1 MVSSNFLFIQ
11 YYKIVKR
18 GIYVKRSIHVQAFVY
33 NEKKDEILVVR
44 DRNLTWA
51 FPGGH
56 VETNQTMEE
65 ALASKVKEQTNID
78 IEIESILHCKER
90 RATWEHVCTFVF
102 RAKPVGNALLAS
114 NDDNV
119 FRVKWIPIPLADDLL
134 AVDQLSLNELVRS
147 EGVLYENYT

>member
-1 MVSSNFLFIQ
+1 M
-11 YYKIVKR
+11 
-18 GIYVKRSIHVQAFVY
+18 KRSIHVQAFVY

-44 DRNLTWA
+44 DRNLAWA
-51 FPGGH
+51 FPGGQ

-102 RAKPVGNALLAS
+102 RAKPVGSVLLAS

>member
-1 MVSSNFLFIQ
+1 M
-11 YYKIVKR
+11 
-18 GIYVKRSIHVQAFVY
+18 KRSIHVQAFVY

-44 DRNLTWA
+44 DRNLAWA
-51 FPGGH
+51 FPGGQ

-102 RAKPVGNALLAS
+102 RAKPVGSVLLAS

-134 AVDQLSLNELVRS
+134 AVEQLSLNELVRS

>member
-1 MVSSNFLFIQ
+1 M
-11 YYKIVKR
+11 
-18 GIYVKRSIHVQAFVY
+18 KRSIHVQAFVY

-51 FPGGH
+51 FPGGQ

-102 RAKPVGNALLAS
+102 RAKPVGNVLLAS
-114 NDDNV
+114 DSDNV

>member
-1 MVSSNFLFIQ
+1 M
-11 YYKIVKR
+11 
-18 GIYVKRSIHVQAFVY
+18 KRSIYVQAFVY

-44 DRNLTWA
+44 DRNLAWA
-51 FPGGH
+51 FPGGQ

-102 RAKPVGNALLAS
+102 RAKPVGSVLLAS

>member
-1 MVSSNFLFIQ
+1 M
-11 YYKIVKR
+11 
-18 GIYVKRSIHVQAFVY
+18 KRSIHVQAFVY
-33 NEKKDEILVVR
+33 NEKKDEILIVR
-44 DRNLTWA
+44 NRNLALT

-56 VETNQTMEE
+56 VETDQTMEE

-102 RAKPVGNALLAS
+102 RAKPVGEMATFS

-134 AVDQLSLNELVRS
+134 PIDQLSLNELVRS

>member
-1 MVSSNFLFIQ
+1 M
-11 YYKIVKR
+11 
-18 GIYVKRSIHVQAFVY
+18 KRSIHVQAFVY

-44 DRNLTWA
+44 DRNLAWA
-51 FPGGH
+51 FPGGQ

-102 RAKPVGNALLAS
+102 RAKPVGSVLLAS
-114 NDDNV
+114 DNDNV

>member
-1 MVSSNFLFIQ
+1 M
-11 YYKIVKR
+11 
-18 GIYVKRSIHVQAFVY
+18 KRSIHVQAFVY
-33 NEKKDEILVVR
+33 NEKKDEILVMR
-44 DRNLTWA
+44 DRNLAWA
-51 FPGGH
+51 FPGGQ

-102 RAKPVGNALLAS
+102 RAKPVGSVLLAS

>member
-1 MVSSNFLFIQ
+1 M
-11 YYKIVKR
+11 
-18 GIYVKRSIHVQAFVY
+18 KRSIHVQAFVY

-44 DRNLTWA
+44 DRNLAWA
-51 FPGGH
+51 FPGGQ

-102 RAKPVGNALLAS
+102 RAKPVGSVLLAS
-114 NDDNV
+114 NEDNV

>member
-1 MVSSNFLFIQ
+1 M
-11 YYKIVKR
+11 
-18 GIYVKRSIHVQAFVY
+18 KRSIHVQAFVY

-44 DRNLTWA
+44 DRNLAWA
-51 FPGGH
+51 FPGGQ

-90 RATWEHVCTFVF
+90 RAPWEHVCTFVF
-102 RAKPVGNALLAS
+102 RAKPVGSVLLAS

>member
-1 MVSSNFLFIQ
+1 M
-11 YYKIVKR
+11 
-18 GIYVKRSIHVQAFVY
+18 KRSIHVQAFVY
-33 NEKKDEILVVR
+33 NEKKDEILIVR
-44 DRNLTWA
+44 NRNLAWA

-56 VETNQTMEE
+56 VEANQTMEE
-65 ALASKVKEQTNID
+65 ALASIVKEQTNID

-102 RAKPVGNALLAS
+102 RAKPVGEMMATS
-114 NDDNV
+114 SDDNI

-134 AVDQLSLNELVRS
+134 PIDQLSLNELVRS

>member
-1 MVSSNFLFIQ
+1 M
-11 YYKIVKR
+11 
-18 GIYVKRSIHVQAFVY
+18 KRSIHVQAFVY

-44 DRNLTWA
+44 DRNLAWA
-51 FPGGH
+51 FPGGQ

-102 RAKPVGNALLAS
+102 RAKPVGSVLLAS

-134 AVDQLSLNELVRS
+134 AVDQLSLNELFRS

>member
-1 MVSSNFLFIQ
+1 M
-11 YYKIVKR
+11 
-18 GIYVKRSIHVQAFVY
+18 KRSIHVQAFVY

-44 DRNLTWA
+44 DRNLAWA
-51 FPGGH
+51 FPGGQ

-102 RAKPVGNALLAS
+102 RAKPVGSVLLAS
-114 NDDNV
+114 NDENV

>member
-1 MVSSNFLFIQ
+1 M
-11 YYKIVKR
+11 
-18 GIYVKRSIHVQAFVY
+18 KRSIHVQAFVY
-33 NEKKDEILVVR
+33 NEKKDEILIVR
-44 DRNLTWA
+44 NRNLAWA

-56 VETNQTMEE
+56 VEANQTMEE
-65 ALASKVKEQTNID
+65 ALASIVKEQTNID

-102 RAKPVGNALLAS
+102 RAKPVGEMIATS
-114 NDDNV
+114 SDDNI

-134 AVDQLSLNELVRS
+134 PIDQLSLNELVRS

>member
-1 MVSSNFLFIQ
+1 M
-11 YYKIVKR
+11 
-18 GIYVKRSIHVQAFVY
+18 KRSIHVQAFVY

-44 DRNLTWA
+44 DRNLAWA
-51 FPGGH
+51 FPGGQ

-90 RATWEHVCTFVF
+90 RATWEQVCTFVF
-102 RAKPVGNALLAS
+102 RAKPVGSVLLAS

>member
-1 MVSSNFLFIQ
+1 M
-11 YYKIVKR
+11 
-18 GIYVKRSIHVQAFVY
+18 KRSIHVQAFVY

-44 DRNLTWA
+44 DRNLVWA
-51 FPGGH
+51 FPGGQ

-102 RAKPVGNALLAS
+102 RAKPVGSVLLAS

>member
-1 MVSSNFLFIQ
+1 M
-11 YYKIVKR
+11 
-18 GIYVKRSIHVQAFVY
+18 KRSIHVQAFVY
-33 NEKKDEILVVR
+33 NEKKDEILIVR
-44 DRNLTWA
+44 NRNLAWA

-56 VETNQTMEE
+56 VKANQTMEE
-65 ALASKVKEQTNID
+65 ALASIVKEQTNID

-102 RAKPVGNALLAS
+102 RAKPVGEMIATS
-114 NDDNV
+114 SDDNI

-134 AVDQLSLNELVRS
+134 PIDQLSLNELVRS

>member
-1 MVSSNFLFIQ
+1 M
-11 YYKIVKR
+11 
-18 GIYVKRSIHVQAFVY
+18 KRSIHVQAFVY

-44 DRNLTWA
+44 DRNLEWA
-51 FPGGH
+51 FPGGQ

-102 RAKPVGNALLAS
+102 RAKPVGSVLLAS

>member
-1 MVSSNFLFIQ
+1 M
-11 YYKIVKR
+11 
-18 GIYVKRSIHVQAFVY
+18 KRSIHVQAFVY

-44 DRNLTWA
+44 DRNLAWA
-51 FPGGH
+51 FPGGQ

-102 RAKPVGNALLAS
+102 RAKPVGSVLLAS
-114 NDDNV
+114 NDDYV

>member
-1 MVSSNFLFIQ
+1 M
-11 YYKIVKR
+11 KM
-18 GIYVKRSIHVQAFVY
+18 SIHVQAFVY

-44 DRNLTWA
+44 DRNLAWA
-51 FPGGH
+51 FPGGQ

-102 RAKPVGNALLAS
+102 RAKPVGSVLLAS

>member
-1 MVSSNFLFIQ
+1 
-11 YYKIVKR
+11 
-18 GIYVKRSIHVQAFVY
+18 KRSIHVQAFVY

-44 DRNLTWA
+44 DRNLAWA
-51 FPGGH
+51 FPGGQ

-102 RAKPVGNALLAS
+102 RAKPVGSVLLAS

>member
-1 MVSSNFLFIQ
+1 M
-11 YYKIVKR
+11 
-18 GIYVKRSIHVQAFVY
+18 KRSIHVQAFVY

-44 DRNLTWA
+44 DRNLAWA
-51 FPGGH
+51 FPGGQ

-102 RAKPVGNALLAS
+102 RAKPVGSVLLAS

-134 AVDQLSLNELVRS
+134 AVNQLSLNELVRS

>member
-1 MVSSNFLFIQ
+1 M
-11 YYKIVKR
+11 
-18 GIYVKRSIHVQAFVY
+18 KRSIHVQAFVY

-44 DRNLTWA
+44 DRNLAWA
-51 FPGGH
+51 FPGGQ

-90 RATWEHVCTFVF
+90 RATWEHVCTFIF
-102 RAKPVGNALLAS
+102 RAKPVGSVLLAS

>member
-1 MVSSNFLFIQ
+1 M
-11 YYKIVKR
+11 
-18 GIYVKRSIHVQAFVY
+18 KRSIHVQAFVY
-33 NEKKDEILVVR
+33 NKKKDEILIVR
-44 DRNLTWA
+44 NRNLAWA

-56 VETNQTMEE
+56 VEANQTMEE
-65 ALASKVKEQTNID
+65 ALASIVKEQTNID

-102 RAKPVGNALLAS
+102 RAKPVGEMIATS
-114 NDDNV
+114 SDDNI

-134 AVDQLSLNELVRS
+134 PIDQLSLNELVRS

>member
-1 MVSSNFLFIQ
+1 M
-11 YYKIVKR
+11 
-18 GIYVKRSIHVQAFVY
+18 KRSIHVQAFVY

-44 DRNLTWA
+44 DRNLAWA
-51 FPGGH
+51 FPGGQ

-102 RAKPVGNALLAS
+102 RAKPVGSVILAS

>member
-1 MVSSNFLFIQ
+1 M
-11 YYKIVKR
+11 
-18 GIYVKRSIHVQAFVY
+18 KRSIHMQAFVY
-33 NEKKDEILVVR
+33 NEKKDEILIVR
-44 DRNLTWA
+44 NRNLAWA

-56 VETNQTMEE
+56 VEANQTMEE
-65 ALASKVKEQTNID
+65 ALASIVKEQTNID

-102 RAKPVGNALLAS
+102 RAKPVGEMIATS
-114 NDDNV
+114 SDDNI

-134 AVDQLSLNELVRS
+134 PIDQLSLNELVRS

>member
-1 MVSSNFLFIQ
+1 M
-11 YYKIVKR
+11 
-18 GIYVKRSIHVQAFVY
+18 KRSIHVQAFVY

-44 DRNLTWA
+44 DRNLAWA
-51 FPGGH
+51 FPGGQ

-102 RAKPVGNALLAS
+102 RAKPVGSVLLAS
-114 NDDNV
+114 DDDNV

>member
-1 MVSSNFLFIQ
+1 M
-11 YYKIVKR
+11 
-18 GIYVKRSIHVQAFVY
+18 KRSIHVQAFVY
-33 NEKKDEILVVR
+33 NEKKDEILIVR
-44 DRNLTWA
+44 NRNLAWA

-56 VETNQTMEE
+56 VEANQTMEE
-65 ALASKVKEQTNID
+65 SLASIVKEQTNID

-102 RAKPVGNALLAS
+102 RAKPVGEMIATS
-114 NDDNV
+114 SDDNI

-134 AVDQLSLNELVRS
+134 PIDQLSLNELVRS

>member
-1 MVSSNFLFIQ
+1 M
-11 YYKIVKR
+11 
-18 GIYVKRSIHVQAFVY
+18 KRSIHVQAFVY

-44 DRNLTWA
+44 DRNLAWA
-51 FPGGH
+51 FPGGQ

-102 RAKPVGNALLAS
+102 RAKPVGSVLLTS

>member
-1 MVSSNFLFIQ
+1 M
-11 YYKIVKR
+11 
-18 GIYVKRSIHVQAFVY
+18 KRSIHVQAFVY
-33 NEKKDEILVVR
+33 NEKKDEILIVR
-44 DRNLTWA
+44 NRNLAWT

-56 VETNQTMEE
+56 VETDQTMEE

-90 RATWEHVCTFVF
+90 RATWEHVSTFVF
-102 RAKPVGNALLAS
+102 RAKPVGEMATFS

-134 AVDQLSLNELVRS
+134 PIDQLSLNELVRS

>member
-1 MVSSNFLFIQ
+1 M
-11 YYKIVKR
+11 
-18 GIYVKRSIHVQAFVY
+18 KRSIHVQAFVY
-33 NEKKDEILVVR
+33 NEKKDEILIVR
-44 DRNLTWA
+44 NRNLAWA

-56 VETNQTMEE
+56 VEANQTMEE
-65 ALASKVKEQTNID
+65 ALASIVKEQTNID

-102 RAKPVGNALLAS
+102 RAKPVGEMIATS
-114 NDDNV
+114 SDNNI

-134 AVDQLSLNELVRS
+134 PIDQLSLNELVRS

>member
-1 MVSSNFLFIQ
+1 M
-11 YYKIVKR
+11 
-18 GIYVKRSIHVQAFVY
+18 KRSIHVQAFVY

-44 DRNLTWA
+44 ERNLAWA
-51 FPGGH
+51 FPGGQ

-102 RAKPVGNALLAS
+102 RAKPVGSVLLAS

>member
-1 MVSSNFLFIQ
+1 M
-11 YYKIVKR
+11 
-18 GIYVKRSIHVQAFVY
+18 KRSIHVQAFVY

-44 DRNLTWA
+44 NRNLAWA
-51 FPGGH
+51 FPGGQ

-102 RAKPVGNALLAS
+102 RAKPVGSVLLAS